1 MRPPHDVGALPH
13 EGHTAT
19 IADEQFK
26 ELYFQNPQF
35 GFALLQLIVA
45 RLHGN
50 AEVGR
55 QAEVS

>member
-1 MRPPHDVGALPH
+1 MSVRCRAQV
-13 EGHTAT
+13 HTAT
-19 IADEQFK
+19 ISYEQFK

-35 GFALLQLIVA
+35 GFALLRLIVA